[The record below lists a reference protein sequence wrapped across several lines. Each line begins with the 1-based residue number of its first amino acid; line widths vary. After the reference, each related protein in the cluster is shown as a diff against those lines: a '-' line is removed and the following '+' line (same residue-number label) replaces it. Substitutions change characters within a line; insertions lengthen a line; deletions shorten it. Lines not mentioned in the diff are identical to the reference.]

1 MIKDKIQK
9 MDYDRKELD
18 EKYKVSKKE
27 KDQLEDKI
35 NSISDEVKRHAELQN
50 ILLGKELME
59 KEADF
64 QDKSA
69 KLD

>member
-18 EKYKVSKKE
+18 EKYKVSRKE

-35 NSISDEVKRHAELQN
+35 NSITDEVRRHAELQN

-64 QDKSA
+64 
-69 KLD
+69 